1 MMKQSKNDHVYNR
14 TISHVYTPQFK
25 RNSDIHT
32 MAVIIEPGQWEKHDP
47 FIGMAHDIMRS
58 GVFGVHPHRGFETVT
73 YMIDGKLNH
82 YDNKYGS
89 GVLHLGDAQWMTAG
103 KGVEHVEDA
112 APGELV
118 NLLQLWVNLPAKH
131 KMTSPRY
138 QDLRKDKM
146 PHKVENG
153 VSTKVFSGSVN
164 GLTAPTLNIT
174 PVTMVE
180 FKMEAGSKVTPEI
193 PGSYNGFLYILEG
206 SGTFGSEQ
214 TPGKAGQV
222 LWLGSGNHAEFST
235 IQINATED
243 MYVMLYAGEPI
254 GEPVVARG
262 PFVMN
267 TEQEIIQAFID
278 YQNGTF
284 LD

>member
-1 MMKQSKNDHVYNR
+1 MMNQSKNDHVYNR
-14 TISHVYTPQFK
+14 TISRVYTPQFQSK
-25 RNSDIHT
+25 SDIHT
-32 MAVIIEPGQWEKHDP
+32 LAAIIEPGQWEKHDP
-47 FIGMAHDIMRS
+47 FLGMAHDLMRS
-58 GVFGVHPHRGFETVT
+58 GVFGVHPHRGIETVT
-73 YMIDGKLNH
+73 YMIDGNLNH
-82 YDNKYGS
+82 YDSKNGS
-89 GVLHLGDAQWMTAG
+89 GVLHPGDAQWMTAG

-118 NLLQLWVNLPAKH
+118 NLLQLWVNIPAKY
-131 KMTSPRY
+131 KMTPPRY

-180 FKMEAGSKVTPEI
+180 FKTEAGSEVTPEI
-193 PGSYNGFLYILEG
+193 PGSFNGFLYILKG

-222 LWLGSGNHAEFST
+222 MWLGSGKNAEISN
-235 IQINATED
+235 IQINAKED
-243 MYVMLYAGEPI
+243 MHVMLYAGEPI

-267 TEQEIIQAFID
+267 TEEEIIQAFVD
-278 YQNGTF
+278 YRNGTF